1 MKKWHLLIVLA
12 LLLTLLAACGGEE
25 SIPTPIPAP
34 VEETVEEVV
43 EPTVTA
49 PEEKPTLPPPL
60 TMAPVP
66 TSTPIIEEVEY

>member
-43 EPTVTA
+43 
-49 PEEKPTLPPPL
+49 
-60 TMAPVP
+60 
-66 TSTPIIEEVEY
+66 SQQ